1 MQDETTPA
9 TPAKRRGGP
18 RPTGEPRRVMVSVPA
33 PMAEPIKELV
43 KAWREKH
50 KARKE

>member
-1 MQDETTPA
+1 MTWEMYDRDVAEW
-9 TPAKRRGGP
+9 
-18 RPTGEPRRVMVSVPA
+18 VMVSVPA